1 MVAQDTDA
9 AALADAVI
17 NAAGSP
23 VASTNPE
30 DYAIDGV
37 SPSVAVRPANVEA
50 VSAVMLEAHRAGAAV
65 TPWGGGTRIAL
76 GNLPRRY
83 DVALDMTGLDQIIA
97 HNHGDLTA
105 TVQTGVTVAALR
117 RALAEHGQF
126 LPIDPP
132 LPETATVGGTLAVG
146 NSGPLKWQY
155 GSVRDTVIGMKV
167 VHADGVVTKSGGQV
181 VKNVSGYDMAR
192 LHIGGL
198 GTLAVIVEVSVKL
211 TPLPHHET
219 TVVAS
224 YDTAANAIRAA
235 LDIFEGDAVPLA
247 LMVIGPG
254 PAASFGDLDAGA
266 CHLAVRLGGRTRTV
280 DRMVTEATAVARRQG
295 AREVCELEGHAAS
308 SLWRRAADFGWD
320 EATRPTVGVRASA
333 TPASVG
339 RLWEAF
345 QHQETAPAGRAA
357 LVCHP
362 AHGVVQACW
371 YHGGAQLGVEAVR
384 ALIQTVREAVS
395 SEGGNMVVET
405 CPPSAKAGLDVWDDV
420 GDQITVMRAL
430 KDQYDPERI
439 LSPGRYV
446 GGI

>member
-1 MVAQDTDA
+1 MAARGTDA

-17 NAAGSP
+17 DAAGGP
-23 VASTNPE
+23 TASTNPE
-30 DYAIDGV
+30 DYVIDGV
-37 SPSVAVRPANVEA
+37 APSVAVRPATVEA
-50 VSAVMLEAHRAGAAV
+50 VSAVMPAAHGAGAAV
-65 TPWGGGTRIAL
+65 ILWGGGTRIAM
-76 GNLPRRY
+76 GNMPRRY
-83 DVALDMTGLDQIIA
+83 DVALDLTRLNSIIA

-105 TVQTGVTVAALR
+105 TVQAGVTVAALR

-126 LPIDPP
+126 LAIDPP
-132 LPETATVGGTLAVG
+132 LPDTATVGGTLAVG

-167 VHADGVVTKSGGQV
+167 VQADGVVTKSGGQV

-198 GTLAVIVEVSVKL
+198 GTLGVIVEVSVKL

-224 YDTAANAIRAA
+224 YDTATDAIRAS
-235 LDIFEGDAVPLA
+235 LDIFEGDVPPLA
-247 LMVIGPG
+247 LMVIDAE
-254 PAASFGDLDAGA
+254 AAARFGNPDRAH
-266 CHLAVRLGGRTRTV
+266 HLAVRLGGRTKTV
-280 DRMVTEATAVARRQG
+280 DRMVSEATAAAKRRG
-295 AREVCELEGHAAS
+295 CRSVDELDGHAAS

-320 EATRPTVGVRASA
+320 EATIPTVGVRASV

-339 RLWEAF
+339 SLWAGL
-345 QHQETAPAGRAA
+345 QSQETAPGARLA
-357 LVCHP
+357 LVGHP

-371 YHGGAQLGVEAVR
+371 YHDGAQPDDEAVR
-384 ALIQTVREAVS
+384 AFILSVREAVR

-405 CPPSAKAGLDVWDDV
+405 CPPAVKAGLDVWDDV
-420 GDQITVMRAL
+420 GDQIAVMRSL

>member
-1 MVAQDTDA
+1 MVAQGTDA

-37 SPSVAVRPANVEA
+37 SPSVAVRPATVEA
-50 VSAVMLEAHRAGAAV
+50 VSAVMSEAHRAGAAV

-155 GSVRDTVIGMKV
+155 GSLRDTVIGMKV

-181 VKNVSGYDMAR
+181 VKNVSGYDMAK

-198 GTLAVIVEVSVKL
+198 GTLGVIVEVSVKL

-247 LMVIGPG
+247 LMVIGPEA
-254 PAASFGDLDAGA
+254 AASFGDLDAGA
-266 CHLAVRLGGRTRTV
+266 HRLAVRLGGRTRTV
-280 DRMVTEATAVARRQG
+280 DRMVTEATAVASRHG
-295 AREVCELEGHAAS
+295 SREVYELDGQAS
-308 SLWRRAADFGWD
+308 GSLWRHAADFGWD
-320 EATRPTVGVRASA
+320 EATRPTVGVRASV
-333 TPASVG
+333 TPGSVSS
-339 RLWEAF
+339 LWAAF
-345 QHQETAPAGRAA
+345 QLQALGGRAA
-357 LVCHP
+357 LICHP

-371 YHGGAQLGVEAVR
+371 YHEGAQLGVEAVR
-384 ALIQTVREAVS
+384 ALILSARETVRR
-395 SEGGNMVVET
+395 EGGNMVVET

>member
-1 MVAQDTDA
+1 MVAQGTDA

-17 NAAGSP
+17 NAAGGP

-37 SPSVAVRPANVEA
+37 SPSVAVRPATVEA
-50 VSAVMLEAHRAGAAV
+50 VSAVMSAAHRAGAAV
-65 TPWGGGTRIAL
+65 TPWGGGTRIAM
-76 GNLPRRY
+76 GNLPQRY
-83 DVALDMTGLDQIIA
+83 DVALDLTGLDQIIA

-105 TVQTGVTVAALR
+105 TVQAGVTVAALR

-254 PAASFGDLDAGA
+254 AAASFGDLDAGA

-280 DRMVTEATAVARRQG
+280 DRMVTEATAVASRHG
-295 AREVCELEGHAAS
+295 SREVYELDGQAS
-308 SLWRRAADFGWD
+308 GSLWRHAADFGWD
-320 EATRPTVGVRASA
+320 EATRPTVGVRASV
-333 TPASVG
+333 TPGSVSS
-339 RLWEAF
+339 LWAAF
-345 QHQETAPAGRAA
+345 QLQALGGRAA

-371 YHGGAQLGVEAVR
+371 YHGGAQLGVEAVH